1 MTFSELREGVRQAWE
16 FVLPPISNLFVL
28 LALTYY
34 VAPALLPRV
43 LGALP
48 LLDIA
53 NLIDPQL
60 RKALEDYGI
69 VQFIPV
75 FAAVGVI
82 FVLYLVQAFVLWL
95 GYVLPGSIVVFE
107 ESRLMQVASPS
118 KFADFWAAAAETRT
132 ASEAASALLD
142 VF

>member
-16 FVLPPISNLFVL
+16 LILPPIFTVFVL

-34 VAPALLPRV
+34 VAPALLPRA

-69 VQFIPV
+69 VKFIPV

-82 FVLYLVQAFVLWL
+82 FVLYLVQACVLSL
-95 GYVLPGSIVVFE
+95 GHILPGSVVVF
-107 ESRLMQVASPS
+107 P
-118 KFADFWAAAAETRT
+118 
-132 ASEAASALLD
+132 
-142 VF
+142 